1 MPTTGN
7 IFVVGTSGSGK
18 STVAKRISA
27 ALGHKHVEIDALL
40 WLPNWTQRDSSELAK
55 LLQAELAQG
64 RIVMDGNF
72 ATKGIAPNE
81 GDVLIFLDY
90 PRWRIISRL
99 IRRSLARVILRKELW
114 SGNREEFQFLI
125 SSDPEIN
132 PILHAFKTHSF
143 RHHSYTKLLE
153 ESQHT
158 SNHIIK
164 NPKQL
169 RKLLEAL

>member
-1 MPTTGN
+1 MPAIGN

-64 RIVMDGNF
+64 PIVMDGNF
-72 ATKGIAPNE
+72 ATKGITPRE

-99 IRRSLARVILRKELW
+99 IRRSLARVILRQELW
-114 SGNREEFQFLI
+114 SGNREEFKFLI

-132 PILHAFKTHSF
+132 PILHAFKTHSS

-153 ESQHT
+153 ESYGT
-158 SNHIIK
+158 SNHIVK

-169 RKLLEAL
+169 RKLLEVL

>member
-7 IFVVGTSGSGK
+7 IFVVGNSGSGK
-18 STVAKRISA
+18 STVAKRISV
-27 ALGHKHVEIDALL
+27 ALGHKHVEIDSFF
-40 WLPNWTQRDSSELAK
+40 WLPNWTQRDGVELAK
-55 LLQAELAQG
+55 LLEIELTNPPV
-64 RIVMDGNF
+64 VMDGNY
-72 ATKGIAPNE
+72 ATKGICPSA

-99 IRRSLARVILRKELW
+99 IRRSLTRVILRKELW
-114 SGNREEFQFLI
+114 SGNREEFKFLI
-125 SSDPEIN
+125 SRDPELN
-132 PILHAFKTHSF
+132 PILHAFRTHSSN
-143 RHHSYTKLLE
+143 HYTYTKLLE

>member
-1 MPTTGN
+1 MPTIGN

-18 STVAKRISA
+18 STASKKIST

-40 WLPNWTQRDSSELAK
+40 WLPNWTQRDSSELCT

-64 RIVMDGNF
+64 PIVVDGNF
-72 ATKGIAPNE
+72 ATKGITPRE

-114 SGNREEFQFLI
+114 SGNREEFKFLI

-132 PILHAFKTHSF
+132 PILYAFKTHSS
-143 RHHSYTKLLE
+143 RHDSYTKLLE
-153 ESQHT
+153 ESYDT
-158 SNHIIK
+158 SNHIVK
-164 NPKQL
+164 NPQATK
-169 RKLLEAL
+169 KVT